1 MTTIEREASTA
12 VVKLPPGPP
21 FPRAVQGALALANR
35 RIALQIMRRIYG
47 SAFTIDLPIFGQLV
61 VISDPN
67 DIRQLFKTAAHI
79 ADTTDTNLGRVMGP
93 NSMFALTGDRH
104 RAQRKLL
111 TPSFNGR
118 RLAAYE
124 AIIGREAVDEFAAW
138 PEDQTFATLPSMMR
152 ITLNVILRAVFGAEG
167 QELERLREI
176 LPPGIRLGS
185 NLALIPVPQWD
196 WGRWS
201 PWGRFFQ
208 YRRDYDAVVE
218 QLIDK
223 ALADPGLGER
233 DDVLALMLRNRYDD
247 GSSMTRAEIADELI
261 TMLAAGHET
270 TATTLAWAVER
281 LQRHPQLLDRLVADV
296 DAGSEELL
304 TATIFEILR
313 TRPVIDT
320 TFRQVTG
327 PTLQI
332 GPWTLPQGQ
341 TIVASIGLLHADES
355 VFHDAHRFDPDRFMS
370 RRPDPA
376 EWIPYGGGVRRC
388 IGAAFATMEIRV
400 VLRTLLRDYT
410 ISPSNARDEGWQ
422 SRGVARRRRA
432 ERWCASG
439 AETLS
444 LGAGDLPQ
452 PSVDPDRRP
461 RGGSDA
467 EGSHSGLYIALGALV
482 QDSRP
487 GELRWTD
494 VTRLLP
500 PLVKKNGEVVG
511 DPLNVLGYLPY
522 EQIVQLGGVVV
533 QVVEFARGPRP
544 CHKRSD
550 RLPGRTV
557 LDVQREIHEMAW

>member
-1 MTTIEREASTA
+1 M
-12 VVKLPPGPP
+12 
-21 FPRAVQGALALANR
+21 
-35 RIALQIMRRIYG
+35 
-47 SAFTIDLPIFGQLV
+47 
-61 VISDPN
+61 
-67 DIRQLFKTAAHI
+67 
-79 ADTTDTNLGRVMGP
+79 
-93 NSMFALTGDRH
+93 
-104 RAQRKLL
+104 
-111 TPSFNGR
+111 
-118 RLAAYE
+118 
-124 AIIGREAVDEFAAW
+124 
-138 PEDQTFATLPSMMR
+138 PSMMR

-233 DDVLALMLRNRYDD
+233 DDVLALMLRSRYDD

-400 VLRTLLRDYT
+400 VLRTLLRNYT

-422 SRGVARRRRA
+422 SRGVALA
-432 ERWCASG
+432 
-439 AETLS
+439 
-444 LGAGDLPQ
+444 
-452 PSVDPDRRP
+452 PSR
-461 RGGSDA
+461 
-467 EGSHSGLYIALGALV
+467 GALV
-482 QDSRP
+482 RVRRRHAIAWSR
-487 GELRWTD
+487 
-494 VTRLLP
+494 
-500 PLVKKNGEVVG
+500 
-511 DPLNVLGYLPY
+511 
-522 EQIVQLGGVVV
+522 
-533 QVVEFARGPRP
+533 
-544 CHKRSD
+544 
-550 RLPGRTV
+550 
-557 LDVQREIHEMAW
+557 